1 MIRHLFKLIWN
12 KKRAHSLL
20 MVEIWASFMVL
31 FGVLSL
37 IVYNVRNYM
46 EPIGFDYED
55 RWVLNLSNNQD
66 TVAVGDKV
74 ASIIQRLNQYSE
86 VEEVTRTGSN
96 TPFSM
101 NTMNNSVSYK
111 DVSTLTNFYPVD
123 ENYATTMN
131 LPVAAG
137 RWFNKADAVAKHEPI
152 VINNATR
159 EKLFGTENPIG
170 KLVKRDDKSFWR
182 VVGVV
187 DNYKAKGEFMSDE
200 PGLFTFIKDK
210 NAWEKEFILKV
221 KPGTDANF
229 EAKLVRDIAGM
240 VKDWNVEVTYMTDS
254 RKNQHSLT
262 LVPVVIFLVICSFLL
277 VNVALGLFGILN
289 LNIAKRKD
297 EIGLR
302 RAMGATEKAVT
313 RQFLGEIWVL
323 ATISMLL
330 GLLFAVQFPLLHVFD
345 IAGGIYVVA
354 MALAM
359 GVVYLIVTLCAWYP
373 SQQASRIHP
382 AVALHAE

>member
-1 MIRHLFKLIWN
+1 MLRHLFKLIWN
-12 KKRAHSLL
+12 KKKAHSLL

-37 IVYNVRNYM
+37 IVYNVRNYV

-55 RWVLNLSNNQD
+55 RWILNLSNNQD
-66 TVAVGDKV
+66 TLAVGDKV
-74 ASIIQRLNQYSE
+74 ASIYQRLNQYAE

-111 DVSTLTNFYPVD
+111 DAKVLTNFYPVD
-123 ENYATTMN
+123 ENYAQTMN
-131 LPVAAG
+131 LPVTAG
-137 RWFNKADAVAKHEPI
+137 RWFNKADAVSKHEAI
-152 VINNATR
+152 VINDAAR
-159 EKLFGTENPIG
+159 EKLFGAENPIG
-170 KLVKRDDKSFWR
+170 KLVKRDDKLYWR
-182 VVGVV
+182 VVGIV
-187 DNYKAKGEFMSDE
+187 DNFKAKGEFMSDE

-229 EAKLVRDIAGM
+229 EAKLVKDIAGM

-289 LNIAKRKD
+289 LNIAKRRD

-330 GLLFAVQFPLLHVFD
+330 GLLFAVQFPLLNVFD
-345 IAGGIYVVA
+345 IEGGIYLVA

-382 AVALHAE
+382 AVALHEE